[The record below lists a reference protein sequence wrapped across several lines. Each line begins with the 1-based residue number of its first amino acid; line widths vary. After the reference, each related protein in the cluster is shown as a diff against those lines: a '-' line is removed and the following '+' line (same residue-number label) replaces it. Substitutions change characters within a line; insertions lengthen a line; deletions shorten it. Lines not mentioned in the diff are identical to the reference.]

1 MIKEITT
8 AELQE
13 GMTIKFPN
21 AISGTKVF
29 RVGQV
34 QFDFEG
40 GALFYIE
47 SPTKKT
53 SFRLSAIAS
62 RKFQLVG

>member
-13 GMTIKFPN
+13 GMTLKFSN

-29 RVGQV
+29 KVGKI
-34 QFDFEG
+34 QFDSEG

-47 SPTKKT
+47 SLTKKT
-53 SFRLSAIAS
+53 NFRLSAIAT
-62 RKFQLVG
+62 RKFQLVA